1 MPEAN
6 EMVVGIL
13 AVVAQA
19 ERKMISERTRVA
31 LAAAKARGKRLGT
44 PANLRNHDLGR
55 ARGRGTRS
63 AKPRKRAADLAPTIA
78 DLRASGA
85 TSLSA
90 IAAGLNERRIPTAR
104 EGRWSAVQ
112 VKRVLDRLDC
122 HVAT

>member
-1 MPEAN
+1 
-6 EMVVGIL
+6 
-13 AVVAQA
+13 
-19 ERKMISERTRVA
+19 MISERTRVA

-55 ARGRGTRS
+55 ARGRATKT
-63 AKPRKRAADLAPTIA
+63 AKARKRAADLAPIVA

-90 IAAGLNERRIPTAR
+90 IAAGLNELRIPTAR

-112 VKRVLDRLDC
+112 VERVLERMP
-122 HVAT
+122 